1 MAPTTDHAPIAPPP
15 PEREPYVG
23 LRLRLW
29 LACISGGAIA
39 GLGTLW
45 VLGTRVAPGTAAA
58 GELQGWLAGVAFAAV
73 GSGMLVALWLDHHI
87 VNHLRG
93 LLRGL
98 SSGRVAELRG
108 LPSATGWGELTELT
122 ELAQALLV
130 RQRQNVHA
138 GHELEQLR
146 GQLVTL
152 QAAIEQ
158 WQHTEVWEVPE
169 LAPGP
174 LAAAADALTRGFARR
189 GSVDEQN
196 AHAARQVAG
205 ELAAALADA
214 VESAEQ
220 AERGFVEATAMLTTV
235 RELQR
240 LSGELQTALGAMGAP
255 AAAPARADS
264 GAAREA
270 IEALVEG
277 SQASVET
284 IGRGMLR
291 VQDVSALVQQLAN
304 RATLVAIHTVTS
316 GHHGDGPDNDL
327 AEELKQL
334 VREVRE
340 ATDRT
345 TELAFEVEAAVAEA
359 SERMR
364 GARELAFEKL
374 GEPVAA
380 PAAAPSPRA
389 YDDSQRLL
397 ERVREMVKEAAS

>member
-1 MAPTTDHAPIAPPP
+1 MAPTTDRTPTAPPP
-15 PEREPYVG
+15 SEREPYVG
-23 LRLRLW
+23 LRFRLW

-39 GLGTLW
+39 GVGTLW
-45 VLGTRVAPGTAAA
+45 VLGTRVAPGAAGA
-58 GELQGWLAGVAFAAV
+58 GELQGWLAGVAFLAV
-73 GSGMLVALWLDHHI
+73 GSGMVIALWLDHHI
-87 VNHLRG
+87 VGHLRG
-93 LLRGL
+93 LARGL
-98 SSGRVAELRG
+98 YSGRVAELRG

-122 ELAQALLV
+122 DLAQALLV

-138 GHELEQLR
+138 GQELEQLR
-146 GQLVTL
+146 GQLAAL
-152 QAAIEQ
+152 QAAVEQ
-158 WQHTEVWEVPE
+158 WLHTEVWDAPA

-174 LAAAADALTRGFARR
+174 LAGMAEALARGFARR

-205 ELAAALADA
+205 ELVTALTDA
-214 VESAEQ
+214 TESAEQ

-240 LSGELQTALGAMGAP
+240 LAGELQAALGAMGVPVAVP
-255 AAAPARADS
+255 AFGES

-270 IEALVEG
+270 IEALVEA
-277 SQASVET
+277 SHASVES

-304 RATLVAIHTVTS
+304 RATLVAIHAVTAS
-316 GHHGDGPDNDL
+316 SRGDGPGNDL
-327 AEELKQL
+327 GEELKQL

-345 TELAFEVEAAVAEA
+345 TELAFEVENAVAEA

-364 GARELAFEKL
+364 GAREVALVKL
-374 GEPVAA
+374 GEPD
-380 PAAAPSPRA
+380 R
-389 YDDSQRLL
+389 REE
-397 ERVREMVKEAAS
+397 ERP